1 MKIGLALGAGGA
13 RGLAFIVILEAFEE
27 LGIKPSIISGA
38 SIGAIVGAAY
48 AAGLDTKQMRAAV
61 DELVETKNGRF
72 WEIYKKSDLIK
83 LLEFIDPNTKSGGIL
98 KGEKIINYFKSHVKI
113 KKFEE
118 LKIPLLVV
126 ATNYWEKKQEVLSKG
141 DLLSAVKASYSLPG
155 IFTPV
160 SRNGKLLIDG
170 GMVNPLPFDV
180 ISEKCDLTIAIDV
193 SAKLNNKDAG
203 MPPAHEVL
211 FSAFQ
216 IMQNSILS
224 AKLMRSTPNILI
236 KTDIKEI
243 RMLEFLKAKEIY
255 KQAVPFKDQLKSKLE
270 LVLKKKPYLNS

>member
-224 AKLMRSTPNILI
+224 AKLMRSTPDILI

-270 LVLKKKPYLNS
+270 LVLNKKALSK

>member
-72 WEIYKKSDLIK
+72 WEIYKKSDIIK

-118 LKIPLLVV
+118 LKIPLLIV

-141 DLLSAVKASYSLPG
+141 DLLSAVKSSYSLPG

-193 SAKLNNKDAG
+193 SAKLTNKDVG

-224 AKLMRSTPNILI
+224 AKLMRSTPDILI

-270 LVLKKKPYLNS
+270 LVLNKKALSK

>member
-224 AKLMRSTPNILI
+224 AKLMRSTPDIII

-270 LVLKKKPYLNS
+270 LVLNKKALSK

>member
-48 AAGLDTKQMRAAV
+48 AAGLDSKQMRAAV

-224 AKLMRSTPNILI
+224 AKLMRSTPDILI

-270 LVLKKKPYLNS
+270 LVLNKKALSK

>member
-224 AKLMRSTPNILI
+224 AKLMRSTPDIII

-270 LVLKKKPYLNS
+270 LVLNKEALSK

>member
-224 AKLMRSTPNILI
+224 AKLMRSTPDILI

-270 LVLKKKPYLNS
+270 LVLNRKALSK

>member
-141 DLLSAVKASYSLPG
+141 DLLSAVKA
-155 IFTPV
+155 
-160 SRNGKLLIDG
+160 
-170 GMVNPLPFDV
+170 
-180 ISEKCDLTIAIDV
+180 A
-193 SAKLNNKDAG
+193 
-203 MPPAHEVL
+203 
-211 FSAFQ
+211 
-216 IMQNSILS
+216 
-224 AKLMRSTPNILI
+224 MR
-236 KTDIKEI
+236 
-243 RMLEFLKAKEIY
+243 F
-255 KQAVPFKDQLKSKLE
+255 F
-270 LVLKKKPYLNS
+270 

>member
-193 SAKLNNKDAG
+193 SAKLNNKDAV

-224 AKLMRSTPNILI
+224 AKLMRSTPDIII

-270 LVLKKKPYLNS
+270 LVLNKKALSK

>member
-98 KGEKIINYFKSHVKI
+98 KGEKIINYFN
-113 KKFEE
+113 F
-118 LKIPLLVV
+118 
-126 ATNYWEKKQEVLSKG
+126 
-141 DLLSAVKASYSLPG
+141 
-155 IFTPV
+155 
-160 SRNGKLLIDG
+160 
-170 GMVNPLPFDV
+170 
-180 ISEKCDLTIAIDV
+180 
-193 SAKLNNKDAG
+193 
-203 MPPAHEVL
+203 
-211 FSAFQ
+211 
-216 IMQNSILS
+216 
-224 AKLMRSTPNILI
+224 
-236 KTDIKEI
+236 
-243 RMLEFLKAKEIY
+243 FL
-255 KQAVPFKDQLKSKLE
+255 
-270 LVLKKKPYLNS
+270 